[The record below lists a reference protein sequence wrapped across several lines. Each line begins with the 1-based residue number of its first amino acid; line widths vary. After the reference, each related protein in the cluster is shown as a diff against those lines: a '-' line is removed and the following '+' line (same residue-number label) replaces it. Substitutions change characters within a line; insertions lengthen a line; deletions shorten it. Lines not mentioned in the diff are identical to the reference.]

1 VKVVFSRTANAD
13 LAGIGDFIARHNPQ
27 RALSFVRE
35 LRASATLLGEMPQA
49 YPLLPRHESS
59 GIRRRPAGNYLIFYR
74 VDEDRVMIV
83 RIIHGARN
91 YDRLL

>member
-1 VKVVFSRTANAD
+1 VRVVFSRAANAD
-13 LAGIGDFIARHNPQ
+13 LVQIGDFIARNNPE

-35 LRASATLLGEMPQA
+35 LRASAAQLGELPQA
-49 YPLLPRHESS
+49 YPLLPRHASS

-74 VDEDRVMIV
+74 VDEARVMIL
-83 RIIHGARN
+83 RIIHGARY